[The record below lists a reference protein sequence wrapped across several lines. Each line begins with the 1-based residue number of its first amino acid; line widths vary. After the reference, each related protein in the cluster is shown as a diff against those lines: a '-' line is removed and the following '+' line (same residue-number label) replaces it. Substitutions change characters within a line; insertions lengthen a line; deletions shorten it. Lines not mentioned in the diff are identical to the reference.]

1 MTPLLTLVRS
11 PRAGA
16 AAVLARGRLT
26 HAALLIVLATG
37 VAAIDAARFIGDVP
51 VSRILY
57 GPDRSPAVATLL
69 DLIGRDRTAIVA
81 YLIEQ
86 SWTAVIVVTALSPIL
101 LWVLG
106 STAVHAAARLD
117 GRRAPLMPMFVLF
130 GYATAL
136 TRIPGDAAAAILGN
150 GAGVGPQ
157 IAQMIG
163 TAGLVWLGVIAHR
176 AIEAHYA
183 IPPGRAFVVLILA
196 VVVFYVIPLALI
208 IVMAIAILVAAIV
221 LDYVPGL

>member
-1 MTPLLTLVRS
+1 MTPLLALARS

-16 AAVLARGRLT
+16 ATVLARGRLT
-26 HAALLIVLATG
+26 YAAVLIVVATA

-51 VSRILY
+51 VARILY

-69 DLIGRDRTAIVA
+69 ELLGRDRTAIVA

-86 SWTAVIVVTALSPIL
+86 SWTAVVVVTAFSPIL
-101 LWVLG
+101 LWILG

-150 GAGVGPQ
+150 GVGPGSQ
-157 IAQMIG
+157 VAQLIG
-163 TAGLVWLGVIAHR
+163 TAGLVWLGVITHR
-176 AIEAHYA
+176 GIERHYGA
-183 IPPGRAFVVLILA
+183 PPRRAFVILLVA
-196 VVVFYVIPLALI
+196 VVVFYLVPLVLI
-208 IVMAIAILVAAIV
+208 VVFAVAILVAAIV